1 MRTKHKMVPGD
12 APTGVGNDP
21 LEALGVLQRLEVGPV
36 RVEPRRLISPYR
48 VFARDGA
55 EKRFD
60 LIYRYE
66 EEVFIP
72 DDPSSL
78 NLAGMIAVQVAL
90 NYGLF
95 CDEMV
100 FHGTFDRQDRRF
112 VEAMAANTAREI
124 LVKKFLQP
132 NPFLRG
138 PSASL
143 PPVKR
148 KNYLR
153 ARLSFP
159 DAGDPESRGDT
170 APTAGWAPDRS
181 KHAVLS
187 SGGKDSLLSFGL
199 LDEIGRSA
207 DPIFINESGRHWFTA
222 LNAFRRM
229 KNGVPGTARVWTNAD
244 RAFSWMLR
252 QFEFIRPD
260 FTAVRSDDY
269 PVRLWTVAV
278 FLFGALPLLRKRC
291 ISRLLIGNEFDT
303 TRRTSFSG
311 ITHYDGL
318 YDQSRYFDNAM
329 THYFQAKGWG
339 VSQFSVLRPLS
350 ELLIQKILVERYPQL
365 QIDQVSCHAAHVE
378 GDRVLPCGRCEK
390 CRRIVGMLSALGAD
404 PGNCGY
410 TPRQIEQGLGL
421 FSVKSVHQESDCA
434 EQALHM
440 LEQRGLLGEAEGPAM
455 KTRQRPEVLK
465 LRFDPERSPMDDI
478 PVDLRE
484 PLYRLFLEH
493 ASGAVRRSGRVWL
506 DTDALDPQELR
517 KPYPFERRRTGCEA
531 TRRRAGR
538 RAADGAPNHIL
549 AELSWPA
556 ARRRLREVDVA
567 LLPVGAIE
575 QHGPH
580 LPLDTDAW
588 DADYLCRRV
597 AETCSAP
604 RPLVLPLVSYGVSYH
619 HDDFSGTLSIGP
631 DTLSRLV
638 YEIGMSAARNGIS
651 KLVIINGHGGN
662 SPSLHFAAQ
671 MINRDAR
678 IFTTVDSGE
687 SSDHDI
693 DALTETPNDVHAGEL
708 ETSTALAT
716 RPELV
721 EMAAARRFV
730 PEFSSRYLDFS
741 SKRSVGWYT
750 RVAQISPTG
759 ILGDPTKAS
768 AEKGRKMWEVMVK
781 NLVEFIEDIRE
792 LSLEEIYQRRY

>member
-1 MRTKHKMVPGD
+1 MKNVREMSPKRSS
-12 APTGVGNDP
+12 TGGGADP
-21 LEALGVLQRLEVGPV
+21 LAPLSTLRRLEVGPV
-36 RVEPRRLISPYR
+36 QVEPQRLIAPYR
-48 VFARDGA
+48 VVGGGVEDEFS
-55 EKRFD
+55 
-60 LIYRYE
+60 LIYSYG
-66 EEVFIP
+66 EEVFVP
-72 DDPSSL
+72 DDPSSH
-78 NLAGMIAVQVAL
+78 NLAGMIAIQVAL

-95 CDEMV
+95 CDELV
-100 FHGTFDRQDRRF
+100 FRGPFDRHDRRF
-112 VEAMAANTAREI
+112 IESMAANTAREI
-124 LVKKFLQP
+124 YVKKFLQP

-138 PSASL
+138 AAAST
-143 PPVKR
+143 PVVKQ
-148 KNYLR
+148 KSYLR
-153 ARLSFP
+153 ARLVF
-159 DAGDPESRGDT
+159 
-170 APTAGWAPDRS
+170 PTAVDSETAGGPRYDTGWASDHT

-187 SGGKDSLLSFGL
+187 SGGKDSLLSYGL
-199 LDEIGRSA
+199 LNEIGRNV
-207 DPIFINESGRHWFTA
+207 DPVFINESGRHWFTA
-222 LNAFRRM
+222 LNAFRYM
-229 KNGVPGTARVWTNAD
+229 QGQVPGTARVWTNCD
-244 RAFSWMLR
+244 RFFSWMLR
-252 QFEFIRPD
+252 HLGFIRPD
-260 FTAVRSDDY
+260 FASIRSDEY

-278 FLFGALPLLRKRC
+278 FLFGALPLLRKRG
-291 ISRLLIGNEFDT
+291 IGRLLIGNEFDT
-303 TRRTSFSG
+303 TRRTSLKG

-318 YDQSRYFDNAM
+318 YDQSRYFDNAL
-329 THYFQAKGWG
+329 TRYFQAKGWG
-339 VSQFSVLRPLS
+339 VAQFSVLRPLS
-350 ELLIQKILVERYPQL
+350 ELLIEKILVERYSEL
-365 QIDQVSCHAAHVE
+365 QGQQVSCHAAHVE
-378 GDRVLPCGRCEK
+378 NKLVRPCGRCEK

-404 PGNCGY
+404 PANCGY
-410 TPRQIEQGLGL
+410 TPQQIEQSLKQLAIKG
-421 FSVKSVHQESDCA
+421 VHQESDCA
-434 EQALHM
+434 EQVVHM
-440 LEQRGLLGEAEGPAM
+440 LAEKGLIREAEGQTVNPHE
-455 KTRQRPEVLK
+455 RPEVLK
-465 LRFDPERSPMDDI
+465 LRFDPERSPMEDI

-484 PLYRLFLEH
+484 PLYRLYLEH
-493 ASGAVRRSGRVWL
+493 AAGAVKRSGRVWL
-506 DTDALDPQELR
+506 DADALDPKELR
-517 KPYPFERRRTGCEA
+517 KPYPFEHRLPGGASPRRIA
-531 TRRRAGR
+531 SRRSI
-538 RAADGAPNHIL
+538 DGAPNHIL

-619 HDDFSGTLSIGP
+619 HDDFCGTLSIGP
-631 DTLSRLV
+631 DTLSKLV
-638 YEIGMSAARNGIS
+638 YEIGMSAARNGIT

-693 DALTETPNDVHAGEL
+693 DALTETPNDVHAGEV

-721 EMAAARRFV
+721 EMSAARRFV
-730 PEFSSRYLDFS
+730 PEFSSRYLDFT

-750 RVAQISPTG
+750 RVAQISPKG
-759 ILGDPTKAS
+759 VLGDPTKAS